1 VLEQL
6 DNIRGKNGQT
16 YLLPCIKAELKMGH
30 KSKFKAKTLHVT
42 SRRKYRPQKYKLSQ
56 KY

>member
-1 VLEQL
+1 
-6 DNIRGKNGQT
+6 
-16 YLLPCIKAELKMGH
+16 MGH